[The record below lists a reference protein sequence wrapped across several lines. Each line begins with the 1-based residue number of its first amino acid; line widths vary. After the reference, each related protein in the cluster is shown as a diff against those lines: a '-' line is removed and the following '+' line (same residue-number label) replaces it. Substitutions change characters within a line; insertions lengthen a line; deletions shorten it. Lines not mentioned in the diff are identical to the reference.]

1 MVWATSCC
9 RTLVK
14 ARCKCECCR
23 QRKLVTTRVSVL
35 FGNICQMYSTD
46 KIFQARKDLHKL
58 WKPFFNRLYLVSR
71 KTDLI
76 EWVAVTL
83 IFWPLQIDNF
93 LPFSLKKQRYK
104 KLNTTITDALLSCFW
119 GITRVPAITNRYGQ
133 IFILLSCFETAS
145 KSILHQDNSIRL
157 SKRFF

>member
-1 MVWATSCC
+1 MVWATICC

-14 ARCKCECCR
+14 ARCKCQCCR

-46 KIFQARKDLHKL
+46 KIFQVRKDFHKL
-58 WKPFFNRLYLVSR
+58 WKPSFNRLYLVSR
-71 KTDLI
+71 NTHLI

-93 LPFSLKKQRYK
+93 LPFSFKKQRYK
-104 KLNTTITDALLSCFW
+104 KLNATITDALLSCFW
-119 GITRVPAITNRYGQ
+119 GITLVPVITNWYGQ
-133 IFILLSCFETAS
+133 IFIPLSCFETAS
-145 KSILHQDNSIRL
+145 KTTLHTQRSIRII
-157 SKRFF
+157 R